1 MKLKHAAPSTSPA
14 NRSGAAPFAVKPLA
28 RAVAVVLAM
37 GSVTL
42 AEAGPRVMGSDW
54 LAAKAAARASA
65 QAAAT
70 AGGRHSGGV
79 RTLAEQRAAQK
90 LKHSLD
96 NLRRTANT
104 LAAQR
109 AAQEAAREAARQTAS
124 QIPDGLADGGLK
136 VDRNPGTAG
145 WHNADAPTQVSSD
158 GHTTVTVKQ
167 TGDKAILNWETFIA
181 TMSRI
186 TTICINY
193 NFSTSQTTISI
204 RSANYKIT
212 CWIDIE
218 FIFFKTL
225 KKIFWN
231 RP

>member
-90 LKHSLD
+90 LMS
-96 NLRRTANT
+96 
-104 LAAQR
+104 QR
-109 AAQEAAREAARQTAS
+109 S
-124 QIPDGLADGGLK
+124 
-136 VDRNPGTAG
+136 
-145 WHNADAPTQVSSD
+145 
-158 GHTTVTVKQ
+158 
-167 TGDKAILNWETFIA
+167 
-181 TMSRI
+181 
-186 TTICINY
+186 
-193 NFSTSQTTISI
+193 
-204 RSANYKIT
+204 
-212 CWIDIE
+212 
-218 FIFFKTL
+218 
-225 KKIFWN
+225 
-231 RP
+231 